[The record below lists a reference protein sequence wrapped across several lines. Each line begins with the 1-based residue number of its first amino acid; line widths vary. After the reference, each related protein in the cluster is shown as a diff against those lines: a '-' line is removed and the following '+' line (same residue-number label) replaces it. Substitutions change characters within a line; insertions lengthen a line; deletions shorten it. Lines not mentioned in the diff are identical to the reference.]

1 MMNTSLSY
9 RAGDPFA
16 EHLLTVL
23 QDLAGA
29 SAKVLEAGAAGD
41 DAATRAAIDQIR
53 QLRAVL
59 QDIGLDI
66 KQQVDNAPASTQI
79 AIGQQLA
86 TIQQSEQFIAAWCGR
101 YDGIQTQAQLT
112 LTAEGRHALIDKM
125 IPATWH
131 WGRDVLT
138 FTDTV
143 DVSLI
148 KTALERGQ
156 KRIVV
161 FCNSAP
167 ADDHKLAKVC
177 YLLDKKDAY
186 SFFLSTDYGEPK
198 RLVYFN
204 GLSPEDET
212 TLTGKNT
219 KYAEFLTEFTQA
231 FKNYNVNKNTIR
243 FFSNRWLMQGLDN
256 LPAVAEHA
264 TFSCLKE
271 KFINTPLVIISPGPS
286 LDKNIHLLKQLKG
299 KALLMA
305 PAQGAMALYRA
316 GVIPDA
322 IVVADP
328 ADIIYL
334 MEGIA
339 VEQVETLLL
348 GVACHP
354 SFYERFKG
362 KIVTFNVN
370 EGIDNWI
377 SDIFNDT
384 AHVGSGGS
392 VSTAIFTMGLYL
404 QCNPIMLVGQDLAL
418 TDGKVYCSNSAD
430 GGMSFKLNKE
440 GDAFTYDNVTP
451 GYESLLENGGLNSA
465 THRDEALSLPGYYG
479 GTVLTKRDYAQF
491 HAEFENHAEMENS
504 KAKPIRLLN
513 CTEGGAYIKGFE
525 HIPLAEAIT
534 DINASQ
540 SAMSDITS
548 HFKAAQAD
556 VDVAGRR
563 KLLAQRLQQAKASL
577 EKSYQLAVRCA
588 KVATQVEKAKVK
600 VSALTKAEADLSRA
614 IAGSAFIALV
624 DQTEINNAIQIGMH
638 AKTIQQSLAASR
650 VLYTLVMREVPN
662 ILPKVNTALVKLDQ
676 AHAH

>member
-1 MMNTSLSY
+1 MNTSLSY
-9 RAGDPFA
+9 RASDPFA

-41 DAATRAAIDQIR
+41 EAATRAAIDQIR
-53 QLRAVL
+53 HLRAVL
-59 QDIGLDI
+59 QDIGLDV
-66 KQQVDNAPASTQI
+66 KRQVDNAPSSTQAAI
-79 AIGQQLA
+79 AQQLA
-86 TIQQSEQFIAAWCGR
+86 TIQQSELFIAAWCSR
-101 YDGIQTQAQLT
+101 YDGLQTQAQLT
-112 LTAEGRHALIDKM
+112 LTAEGRHAMIDKM
-125 IPATWH
+125 ISATWH
-131 WGRDVLT
+131 WGHDVLT
-138 FTDTV
+138 FTDSV
-143 DVSLI
+143 DVALI
-148 KTALERGQ
+148 KTAMERGQ

-161 FCNSAP
+161 FCDVAP
-167 ADDHKLAKVC
+167 ADDQKLAKVC

-186 SFFLSTDYGEPK
+186 GFFQTIDYGEPK
-198 RLVYFN
+198 RLVCFD
-204 GLSPEDET
+204 GLSVADET
-212 TLTGKNT
+212 SLKAKNT
-219 KYAEFLTEFTQA
+219 KYAEFQAEFTQA

-256 LPAVAEHA
+256 LLAIAEHA
-264 TFSCLKE
+264 TFSRLKE

-305 PAQGAMALYRA
+305 PAQGAMALCRA
-316 GVIPDA
+316 GVMPDV

-334 MEGIA
+334 MDGFPIEKI
-339 VEQVETLLL
+339 ETLLL

-370 EGIDNWI
+370 QGIDNWI
-377 SDIFNDT
+377 SDIFDDT

-392 VSTAIFTMGLYL
+392 VSTAIFAMGLYL
-404 QCNPIMLVGQDLAL
+404 NCNPIILVGQDLAL

-430 GGMSFKLNKE
+430 GGMSVKLNKE
-440 GDAFTYDNVTP
+440 GDAFTYDNVTA
-451 GYESLLENGGLNSA
+451 GYESLLENGGLSSA
-465 THRDEALSLPGYYG
+465 THRDKALTLPGYYG

-491 HAEFENHAEMENS
+491 HAEFENHADIEN
-504 KAKPIRLLN
+504 AKLNPIRLLN

-525 HIPLAEAIT
+525 HIPLAEAIA
-534 DINASQ
+534 DINASLGT
-540 SAMSDITS
+540 MLDITS

-563 KLLAQRLQQAKASL
+563 KLLAQRLQEAKASL
-577 EKSYQLAVRCA
+577 EKSYQLAIRCA
-588 KVATQVEKAKVK
+588 KVATQVQKSKVK

-624 DQTEINNAIQIGMH
+624 DQTEINNAIQIGMQ

-662 ILPKVNTALVKLDQ
+662 ILPKVNTALVKLNQ
-676 AHAH
+676 AYAH

>member
-23 QDLAGA
+23 QDLAVA

-41 DAATRAAIDQIR
+41 DSATRTAIDQIR
-53 QLRAVL
+53 HLRAVL
-59 QDIGLDI
+59 QDIGLDV
-66 KQQVDNAPASTQI
+66 KTQVDNAPRSTQA
-79 AIGQQLA
+79 AIGQHLA
-86 TIQQSEQFIAAWCGR
+86 TIQQSELFIAAWCNR
-101 YDGIQTQAQLT
+101 YDGIQTQAQLI
-112 LTAEGRHALIDKM
+112 LTAEGRQAMIDKM
-125 IPATWH
+125 IPATWN
-131 WGRDVLT
+131 WSYDILT
-138 FTDTV
+138 FTDSV
-143 DVSLI
+143 DVALI

-161 FCNSAP
+161 FCNAAP
-167 ADDHKLAKVC
+167 ADDQKIAKVY

-186 SFFLSTDYGEPK
+186 SFFLSMDYGEPK
-198 RLVYFN
+198 RLAFFD
-204 GLSPEDET
+204 GLSLEDET
-212 TLTGKNT
+212 TLTAKNA
-219 KYAEFLTEFTQA
+219 KYADFQTEFTQA
-231 FKNYNVNKNTIR
+231 FKNHNVNKNTIR
-243 FFSNRWLMQGLDN
+243 YFSNRWLMQGLDN
-256 LPAVAEHA
+256 LPAIAEHA
-264 TFSCLKE
+264 TFSRLKE

-286 LDKNIHLLKQLKG
+286 LDKNIHLIKLLKG

-377 SDIFNDT
+377 SNIFDDT

-404 QCNPIMLVGQDLAL
+404 QCNPIILVGQDLAL
-418 TDGKVYCSNSAD
+418 TDGKQYCSSSAD
-430 GGMSFKLNKE
+430 GGMSVKLNQE
-440 GDAFTYDNVTP
+440 GDEFTYDNVAP
-451 GYESLLENGGLNSA
+451 GYESLFETAGLNSA
-465 THRDEALSLPGYYG
+465 TYREKAMTLPGYYG
-479 GTVLTKRDYAQF
+479 GTVLTKRDYVQF
-491 HAEFENHAEMENS
+491 HAEFKNHAEIEN
-504 KAKPIRLLN
+504 AKVNPIRLFN

-525 HIPLAEAIT
+525 HIPLTEAIAE
-534 DINASQ
+534 INASQ
-540 SAMSDITS
+540 SAMSDITG
-548 HFKAAQAD
+548 HFKTAQAD

-563 KLLAQRLQQAKASL
+563 RLLALRLQKAKASL
-577 EKSYQLAVRCA
+577 EKSYQLAIRCT
-588 KVATQVEKAKVK
+588 KIATQVQKAKVK

-662 ILPKVNTALVKLDQ
+662 ILLKVNTALVKLDQ

>member
-1 MMNTSLSY
+1 MNTSLSY
-9 RAGDPFA
+9 RDGDPFA

-41 DAATRAAIDQIR
+41 EGATRAYIDQIR

-66 KQQVDNAPASTQI
+66 KQQVDKAPASTQA
-79 AIGQQLA
+79 AIGQHLA
-86 TIQQSEQFIAAWCGR
+86 TIQQSEVFIAAWCNR

-112 LTAEGRHALIDKM
+112 LTAEGRHAMIDKM

-131 WGRDVLT
+131 WGHDILT
-138 FTDTV
+138 FADSV
-143 DVSLI
+143 DVALI
-148 KTALERGQ
+148 KTAIERGQ

-161 FCNSAP
+161 FCDAAP
-167 ADDHKLAKVC
+167 ADGQKLANVC
-177 YLLDKKDAY
+177 YLLDKKEAY
-186 SFFLSTDYGEPK
+186 GYFQSMDYGEPK
-198 RLVYFN
+198 RLVCFD
-204 GLSPEDET
+204 GLSADNEVSHKA
-212 TLTGKNT
+212 KNT
-219 KYAEFLTEFTQA
+219 KYAEFQAEFTQA
-231 FKNYNVNKNTIR
+231 FKNHNVNKNTIR
-243 FFSNRWLMQGLDN
+243 FFGNRWLMQGLVN
-256 LPAVAEHA
+256 LPVIAEHA
-264 TFSCLKE
+264 TFSRLKE

-328 ADIIYL
+328 VDITYL
-334 MEGIA
+334 MDGFPIEK
-339 VEQVETLLL
+339 VETLLL

-370 EGIDNWI
+370 AGIDTWV
-377 SDIFNDT
+377 SDIFDDT

-392 VSTAIFTMGLYL
+392 VSTAIFSMGIYL
-404 QCNPIMLVGQDLAL
+404 QCNPIILVGQDLAL
-418 TDGKVYCSNSAD
+418 TDGKQYCSNSAD
-430 GGMSFKLNKE
+430 GGMSIRLNHE
-440 GDAFTYDNVTP
+440 GDEFTYENVSE
-451 GYESLLENGGLNSA
+451 GLELLFEFGS
-465 THRDEALSLPGYYG
+465 TVHREKTLTLPGYYG

-491 HAEFENHAEMENS
+491 HAEFENHAEMEN
-504 KAKPIRLLN
+504 AKVNPIRLLN
-513 CTEGGAYIKGFE
+513 CTEGGAHIKGFE
-525 HIPLAEAIT
+525 HIPLAEAIA
-534 DINASQ
+534 DINLSNG
-540 SAMSDITS
+540 AMSDITG

-556 VDVAGRR
+556 VDVTGRR
-563 KLLAQRLQQAKASL
+563 KLLAARLQQAKASL
-577 EKSYQLAVRCA
+577 EKSYQLAMRCA
-588 KVATQVEKAKVK
+588 KIATQVQKAKVK

-614 IAGSAFIALV
+614 IKGSAFIALA
-624 DQTEINNAIQIGMH
+624 DQAEINSAIQLGMH
-638 AKTIQQSLAASR
+638 AKTIQQNLAASR

-662 ILPKVNTALVKLDQ
+662 ILPKVNEALVKLNQ
-676 AHAH
+676 AYAH

>member
-1 MMNTSLSY
+1 MNTSQSY

-41 DAATRAAIDQIR
+41 EAATRASIDQIR

-59 QDIGLDI
+59 QDIGPDI
-66 KQQVDNAPASTQI
+66 KKQVDNAPPSTQA

-86 TIQQSEQFIAAWCGR
+86 IIQQSEQFIAAWCCR

-112 LTAEGRHALIDKM
+112 LTAEGRHAMIDKM

-131 WGRDVLT
+131 WSHDILT
-138 FTDTV
+138 YTDTV
-143 DVSLI
+143 DVALI

-161 FCNSAP
+161 FCNVAP
-167 ADDHKLAKVC
+167 AEEQRLARVC

-186 SFFLSTDYGEPK
+186 SFFQSMDYGEPK
-198 RLVYFN
+198 RLVCFD
-204 GLSPEDET
+204 GLSPEDEPSFKT
-212 TLTGKNT
+212 KNA
-219 KYAEFLTEFTQA
+219 KYAEFQTEFTNE
-231 FKNYNVNKNTIR
+231 FKSYLVNKNTVR

-256 LPAVAEHA
+256 LPAIAEHA
-264 TFSCLKE
+264 TFSHLKE
-271 KFINTPLVIISPGPS
+271 KFIDTPLVIISPGPS

-305 PAQGAMALYRA
+305 PAQSAMALCRA
-316 GVIPDA
+316 GVMPDA

-328 ADIIYL
+328 ADFIYV
-334 MEGIA
+334 MEGFPI
-339 VEQVETLLL
+339 ETIEILLL

-354 SFYERFKG
+354 SFYERFKE

-370 EGIDNWI
+370 AGIDNWI
-377 SDIFNDT
+377 SDIFHDT

-392 VSTAIFTMGLYL
+392 VATAIFTMGLYL

-418 TDGKVYCSNSAD
+418 TNGKQYCSNSAD
-430 GGMSFKLNKE
+430 GSMSVKLNPE
-440 GDAFTYDNVTP
+440 GDAFIYDNVSP
-451 GYESLLENGGLNSA
+451 GYELLLEHAGTNSR
-465 THRDEALSLPGYYG
+465 TRRDKVLTLPGYYG
-479 GTVLTKRDYAQF
+479 GTVLTKRDYAMF
-491 HAEFENHAEMENS
+491 HAEFEHHAETEN
-504 KAKPIRLLN
+504 AKSNPIRLLN

-525 HIPLAEAIT
+525 HIPLAEAISH
-534 DINASQ
+534 INASHGLV
-540 SAMSDITS
+540 SDIS
-548 HFKAAQAD
+548 SRFKAVQAD

-563 KLLAQRLQQAKASL
+563 KLLAARLQQAKASL
-577 EKSYQLAVRCA
+577 EKSYQLAIRCA
-588 KVATQVEKAKVK
+588 KVATQVQKAKVK

-624 DQTEINNAIQIGMH
+624 DQTEINNAIQIGVH

-662 ILPKVNTALVKLDQ
+662 ILPKVNAALLKLNQ
-676 AHAH
+676 AYAH

>member
-1 MMNTSLSY
+1 MNSSISY

-29 SAKVLEAGAAGD
+29 SSKVLEAGAAGD

-66 KQQVDNAPASTQI
+66 KQQVDNAPASTQAAI
-79 AIGQQLA
+79 AQLLA
-86 TIQQSEQFIAAWCGR
+86 TIQQSELFIAAWCSR

-112 LTAEGRHALIDKM
+112 LTAEGRQAMIDKM

-131 WGRDVLT
+131 WSHDILT
-138 FTDTV
+138 FTDSV
-143 DVSLI
+143 DIALI

-161 FCNSAP
+161 FCNAAP
-167 ADDHKLAKVC
+167 ADDQKIAKVY
-177 YLLDKKDAY
+177 YLSDKKDAY

-198 RLVYFN
+198 RLVYFD

-212 TLTGKNT
+212 SITAKNA
-219 KYAEFLTEFTQA
+219 KYAEFLTEFTRA
-231 FKNYNVNKNTIR
+231 FKNYSVNKNTIR
-243 FFSNRWLMQGLDN
+243 FFGNRWLMQGLDN
-256 LPAVAEHA
+256 LPAIAEHA
-264 TFSCLKE
+264 TFSSLKE

-286 LDKNIHLLKQLKG
+286 LDKNIHHLKQLKG

-316 GVIPDA
+316 GVSPDV

-334 MEGIA
+334 MDGIPI
-339 VEQVETLLL
+339 EKVETLLL

-362 KIVTFNVN
+362 KIITFNVN
-370 EGIDNWI
+370 SGIDNWI
-377 SDIFNDT
+377 SDIFDDT

-392 VSTAIFTMGLYL
+392 VSTAVFTMGLYL
-404 QCNPIMLVGQDLAL
+404 QCNPIILVGQDLAL

-430 GGMSFKLNKE
+430 GGMSVKLNKE
-440 GDAFTYDNVTP
+440 DNAFTYDNVTP
-451 GYESLLENGGLNSA
+451 GYESLLANGGLTSA
-465 THRDEALSLPGYYG
+465 THRDEALTLPGYYG

-491 HAEFENHAEMENS
+491 HAEFENHAEIEN
-504 KAKPIRLLN
+504 AKVNPIRLFN

-525 HIPLAEAIT
+525 HIPLAEAIA
-534 DINASQ
+534 DINSFQ

-556 VDVAGRR
+556 LDVAGRR
-563 KLLAQRLQQAKASL
+563 KLLAARLQQAKTAL
-577 EKSYQLAVRCA
+577 EKSYQLAIRCA
-588 KVATQVEKAKVK
+588 KVATQVQKAKVK
-600 VSALTKAEADLSRA
+600 VSALTKAESDLSRA

-624 DQTEINNAIQIGMH
+624 DQTEINNAIQIGMR
-638 AKTIQQSLAASR
+638 AKTIQQSLAASG

-662 ILPKVNTALVKLDQ
+662 ILLKVNTALVKLDQ